1 MYRTSKTIKYTH
13 HLNSQSCVVDWYPIH
28 QGIASCSLL
37 IVAIALLCC
46 STAWAEENNSIPPD
60 NNNISVI
67 NGSSDVSGNR
77 GTVTVNV
84 SAGDINS
91 QANVGIIAV
100 GVDAGKNI
108 TQPIIEQKIKKI
120 RNQTPDKAVAS
131 ITGNA
136 FSNSS
141 GWTAVNQI
149 SGQAN
154 MQANIMVISVGGEY
168 EVDAVG
174 DDLLAQSFSGASVS
188 GSPSANQHHERAASI
203 DDSALRGMTGVVQ
216 VNQTAGARNATS
228 NTFVFQVTGN

>member
-1 MYRTSKTIKYTH
+1 MYRILKNIKYPN
-13 HLNSQSCVVDWYPIH
+13 HLNTQKRVMDCYPVH
-28 QGIASCSLL
+28 QDIASCSFL
-37 IVAIALLCC
+37 IMAITLFCY
-46 STAWAEENNSIPPD
+46 STAWAEETNSIPSD

-67 NGSSDVSGNR
+67 NSSDVSGNR
-77 GTVTVNV
+77 GTATVNV
-84 SAGDINS
+84 SAGDLNS
-91 QANVGIIAV
+91 QANVGVIAV
-100 GVDAGKNI
+100 GLDAGKNF
-108 TQPIIEQKIKKI
+108 TRPIIDQKIQKIK
-120 RNQTPDKAVAS
+120 NQTPDKAVAS

-154 MQANIMVISVGGEY
+154 MQANIMVISIGGEY

-174 DDLLAQSFSGASVS
+174 DDLLAQSFSGAGVN
-188 GSPSANQHHERAASI
+188 GSPSANQRHERAASI

-216 VNQTAGARNATS
+216 LNQTAGARNATS